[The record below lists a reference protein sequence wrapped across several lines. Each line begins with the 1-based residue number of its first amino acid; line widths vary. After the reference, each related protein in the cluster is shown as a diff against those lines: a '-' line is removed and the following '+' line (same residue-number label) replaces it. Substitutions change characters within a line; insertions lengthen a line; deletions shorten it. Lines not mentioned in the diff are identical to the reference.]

1 MLFSSLTFI
10 YIFLPIIIFFY
21 YILLRKSR
29 FLQNLFIL
37 TASLIFYALGEPKF
51 VVLLILSIIVNW
63 LFGII
68 IDKKREYR
76 KIAKLLIGIDIL
88 FNLSLFLFSNI

>member
-1 MLFSSLTFI
+1 MKCGPRPPRHEHCPGQKNGAKSGQSAWRLTLF
-10 YIFLPIIIFFY
+10 
-21 YILLRKSR
+21 
-29 FLQNLFIL
+29 
-37 TASLIFYALGEPKF
+37 TASLIFYAWGEPKF

-63 LFGII
+63 FFGII